1 MTQISK
7 LLGSDAPNQT
17 RLACMRQTLDE
28 KLSTIKPLAAEI
40 IELLEGDAIVEDIEQ
55 ADGFKE
61 NVYSSLLPIDKLMKK
76 RKVQNSEECDH
87 RLHASHSRV
96 KLPKLQLLPFSGDLT
111 QWPSFWD
118 SFASAIHA
126 NEQLTAIGKFN
137 YLNSLLERSGKEA
150 ISGYALTATNYQEAV
165 ATLQKRFGN
174 KQLIIDKHLDFM
186 FNADPVSNDSNVC
199 RLRCLFD
206 TITLH
211 IRSLQSLEFPQAA
224 YANTFCPKLLTKLP
238 HELRLIVNRRVMLRT
253 IEEEL
258 NARE

>member
-1 MTQISK
+1 MSSDLTKKRVRGAHKASATKIMTQISE
-7 LLGSDAPNQT
+7 LLGSDAPDQT
-17 RLACMRQTLDE
+17 RLACMRQALDE
-28 KLSTIKPLAAEI
+28 KLSTIKALDTEI

-61 NVYSSLLPIDKLMKK
+61 NVYSSLLSIDKLREKL
-76 RKVQNSEECDH
+76 KVQNTEGRDP

-126 NEQLTAIGKFN
+126 NEQLTAIEKFN
-137 YLNSLLERSGKEA
+137 YLNSLLERSAKEA

-174 KQLIIDKHLDFM
+174 KQLIIDKHLDVM
-186 FNADPVSNDSNVC
+186 FNADPVTSDNNV
-199 RLRCLFD
+199 RGLRRLFD
-206 TITLH
+206 TITSH
-211 IRSLQSLEFPQAA
+211 I
-224 YANTFCPKLLTKLP
+224 
-238 HELRLIVNRRVMLRT
+238 
-253 IEEEL
+253 
-258 NARE
+258 